1 MVKKK
6 SRKTSMRDKV
16 RQHAKD
22 ARKGNRS
29 LNLPGHVQEWYPEDK
44 GVFEIDILPYVVS
57 DAFHPDE
64 IEKGSLW
71 YRRTYRLHFLE
82 RQPVVCPRSVNK
94 PCPICEEVDRL
105 SKDYDVNKDLI
116 RALKSREQ
124 CLFNIVDPSDKERNI
139 KVFNWS
145 SYKFAQVLE
154 RELDETDDFD
164 DCGFADLEG
173 GSTLKFRLSENTY
186 EGRKFLET
194 TRLDFRRPRQD
205 YDESILDEVADLDK
219 ILKVKSYEEISR
231 LFLGLEESEESE
243 KKSKKKKA
251 KKVVEKVDDDDVDDE
266 DDEDDDDV
274 DDEDD
279 EDDDDV
285 DDDDVDDDDVDD
297 DDVDDD
303 DVDDEDDEDDDDV
316 DDEDENEDDDE
327 DDDDKDDEDDEDD
340 EDEDDEDDDDVD
352 EDENDDD
359 DEDDEDDED
368 EDDED
373 DDDVDDEDDEDEDD
387 EDDAPLPT
395 KKEVKKMIVKKEL
408 VDLLVNRLG
417 VDKKPNTLRNKSI
430 VELRE
435 MVLELL

>member
-1 MVKKK
+1 
-6 SRKTSMRDKV
+6 
-16 RQHAKD
+16 
-22 ARKGNRS
+22 
-29 LNLPGHVQEWYPEDK
+29 VQEWYPEDK

-285 DDDDVDDDDVDD
+285 DDDDEE
-297 DDVDDD
+297 
-303 DVDDEDDEDDDDV
+303 DEDDEDDDDV
-316 DDEDENEDDDE
+316 DDDDEEDEDDEDENEDDDE
-327 DDDDKDDEDDEDD
+327 DDDDKDDEDD

-359 DEDDEDDED
+359 DEDENDDDDEDDEDDEDEDDEDDEDEDDEDDED

-373 DDDVDDEDDEDEDD
+373 DDDEDD